1 MTPRPCTASP
11 PFAALDAALRC
22 CSLAPSW
29 PLQRA
34 NLRCLATC
42 TPTARL
48 HLRPVLYANSVQA
61 AAHGQLR
68 TQAMRAAA
76 PAACYPSKLAFG
88 RDRGFERDPPCKRPP
103 YCWPAPEHGARLL
116 ASRPGSL
123 AGEGVSS
130 HPPRRRPALGG
141 AAARHPEA
149 CWAGCGLWAVWG
161 GGQPGHA
168 QALQLINLWFHNA

>member
-130 HPPRRRPALGG
+130 PPPRRRPAPGG
-141 AAARHPEA
+141 AAALHPEA
-149 CWAGCGLWAVWG
+149 CRAGCGLWGAG
-161 GGQPGHA
+161 SPGRAPAPGRH
-168 QALQLINLWFHNA
+168 HCS